1 MVNGIWVFCAKECFL
16 KELSCILNPQHQ
28 IHRSRLDS
36 LETQFKGT
44 AKKTAIISC
53 CSTKPYRL
61 KVDILCLYRSA
72 DVYLP

>member
-1 MVNGIWVFCAKECFL
+1 MVNGIWVFCAKECRKL
-16 KELSCILNPQHQ
+16 HISKRAQHQ

-44 AKKTAIISC
+44 AKKTAIISY

-61 KVDILCLYRSA
+61 KVDILCLYQSA
-72 DVYLP
+72 DVYLH